1 MKKELLEKKAEL
13 LKEIQAI
20 DQSLEIEEMKE
31 DIEKLMEFTD
41 ILNSMLQDSVVEKY
55 SSEASGL
62 LYEAMQILDK
72 ISKAMQIL
80 DKISEGMQFRSY
92 LVNPNND
99 VTDMEIEKENNF
111 SS

>member
-1 MKKELLEKKAEL
+1 MRKELLEKKKEL

-31 DIEKLMEFTD
+31 DIENLNEYTD
-41 ILNSMLQDSVVEKY
+41 ILNSMFQDKVVEKY
-55 SSEASGL
+55 SSEAADL
-62 LYEAMQILDK
+62 LYQAMQILDRV
-72 ISKAMQIL
+72 SVDLQ
-80 DKISEGMQFRSY
+80 
-92 LVNPNND
+92 ND